1 MLKKNHKEE
10 PPYTPQIKNKS
21 KTNLTGAKSRDAV
34 EGRLAVTTLG
44 SVCLLGAVLEGET
57 ATRSLDAVND
67 KGDSEEA
74 CEKKNTWPHNSN
86 NERWGGEEE
95 DATWV
100 LMQEDHGVFNPLQQ
114 LGGGGGNVTGRR
126 TSWCGC
132 CACCT
137 SDDDGR

>member
-86 NERWGGEEE
+86 NERWGEEE